1 MQCFSLAWIEQM
13 LVWLVIIAAIIG
25 ILQIIV
31 PWVLSKLGPQLGEA
45 VGIVSAVIRIIVWA
59 FVIIVVIYIVFGLIS
74 CLLGA
79 GGGLHLPGR

>member
-1 MQCFSLAWIEQM
+1 MGCFSLAWIEQM

-59 FVIIVVIYIVFGLIS
+59 FVIIVVIYIVFALIS
-74 CLLGA
+74 CLIGS
-79 GGGLHLPGR
+79 GGLHLPR